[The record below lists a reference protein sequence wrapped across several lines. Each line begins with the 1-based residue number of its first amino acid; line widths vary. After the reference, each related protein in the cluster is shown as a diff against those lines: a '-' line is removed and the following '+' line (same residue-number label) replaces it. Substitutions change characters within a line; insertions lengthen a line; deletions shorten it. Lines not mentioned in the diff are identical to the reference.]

1 MEYRTLGRTGLK
13 VSEIGFGAWGIGK
26 TWWGPADDRESLRA
40 LTRAMER
47 GINFFDTAYVYG
59 DGHSERLIGKA
70 VRDWK
75 FPIHIATKIPPK
87 NKRWP
92 ALVNTPIR
100 EAFPSDWIIKCT
112 ERSLKNLHVECVDL
126 QQFHVWDDSWTHTP
140 DWQEGINK
148 LKKDGK
154 IRFFGIS
161 INDYQPENAL
171 ELVRSGL
178 VDSVQVIYNLFEQA
192 PADDLF
198 PACQEYKVG
207 VIVRV
212 PFDEGSLTGTFHPNM
227 TFHEE
232 DFRRD
237 YFGGNRLKEVCNRI
251 QDFKFLVRGDIQNL
265 AQGALKFCLTHPAV
279 TTVIPGM
286 RKVSHVDENAAVSN
300 WNLLT
305 QKEMSRLRP
314 LAWRRDFYQ

>member
-13 VSEIGFGAWGIGK
+13 VSEIGFGAW
-26 TWWGPADDRESLRA
+26 DDRESLRA
-40 LTRAMER
+40 LTRAMEC
-47 GINFFDTAYVYG
+47 GVNFFDTAYVYG

-75 FPIHIATKIPPK
+75 FPIHIATKIPPR

-92 ALVNTPIR
+92 ALANTPIG
-100 EAFPSDWIIKCT
+100 EAFPTDWILKCT
-112 ERSLKNLHVECVDL
+112 ERSLKNLHLDCVDL
-126 QQFHVWDDSWTHTP
+126 QQFHVWDDSWTHATE
-140 DWQEGINK
+140 WQEGIQK
-148 LKKDGK
+148 LKKEGK

-171 ELVRSGL
+171 ALVRSGL

-192 PADDLF
+192 PADELF
-198 PACQEYKVG
+198 PACQENKVG

-212 PFDEGSLTGTFHPNM
+212 PFDEGSLTGTFQPNM

-237 YFGGNRLKEVCNRI
+237 YFGGNRLKEVCERVN
-251 QDFKFLVRGDIQNL
+251 DFNFLIREGIQNL

-279 TTVIPGM
+279 STVIPGM
-286 RKVSHVDENAAVSN
+286 RKVSHVNENVYASDR
-300 WNLLT
+300 NLLT
-305 QKEMSRLRP
+305 QKEMDRIRP